1 MGECNVT
8 CPECTFK
15 GHGVVMKPQ
24 PRMDGLLW
32 CPMCG
37 YKMWP
42 PGSDEAAREIAELR
56 TRIARMEAAGGE
68 QRPDAPPAEGV
79 DEALVFEEFGGA
91 EGVYY
96 AVSGGRYT
104 ARIVVGRV
112 WRWQVGDTREPARLA
127 ARTTR
132 GFEDAREAC
141 ALAVRLL
148 ELVDAGSDVPP
159 GRVMECVAE
168 LADRLAHHTPDRQEA
183 VQGDEIPD
191 ATPEQE
197 AAYIAELTAYHAKGP
212 EREVL
217 TGSAARAQAHIDE
230 TLALAG
236 LLVASGERQERE
248 RKMPPEQI
256 GERMREAMAVFG
268 VQTGQELAARAME
281 LHAAQADLR
290 DKVEQRDALVLSL
303 RERIA
308 ALEADALGAAGQGD
322 MGQLVETV
330 MRREF
335 RLGQQMIEVRAA
347 RRLAEKRVRLLEADL
362 AARRDGD
369 DMITRRVWRAW
380 QEELAAWQAR
390 ELPGSDRRDLALGV
404 MEELGEVARCLLKG
418 KQDIRGG
425 AARWHGDLPGEMGDV
440 MVFLMQLATACNID
454 MGEAFESAR
463 RKVLARR
470 FATKEV
476 AK

>member
-1 MGECNVT
+1 MGEC
-8 CPECTFK
+8 K
-15 GHGVVMKPQ
+15 
-24 PRMDGLLW
+24 
-32 CPMCG
+32 
-37 YKMWP
+37 
-42 PGSDEAAREIAELR
+42 
-56 TRIARMEAAGGE
+56 
-68 QRPDAPPAEGV
+68 
-79 DEALVFEEFGGA
+79 ALVFEEFSGA

-96 AVSGGRYT
+96 ATNVGPYT

-112 WRWQVGDTREPARLA
+112 WRWQVGDEREPARFA
-127 ARTTR
+127 GRTTR

-183 VQGDEIPD
+183 PSVTIPP
-191 ATPEQE
+191 ASP
-197 AAYIAELTAYHAKGP
+197 AI
-212 EREVL
+212 
-217 TGSAARAQAHIDE
+217 SAHAQAHIDG
-230 TLALAG
+230 ALARVG
-236 LLVASGERQERE
+236 LLKPEVQSASDERQERE

-256 GERMREAMAVFG
+256 GARMREAMAVFG
-268 VQTGQELAARAME
+268 ASTGQEFAARAME

-290 DKVEQRDALVLSL
+290 DKLEQRDALVLSL

-390 ELPGSDRRDLALGV
+390 ELPCDDKRDQRQRLALGV

-418 KQDIRGG
+418 AQDIRGG

-454 MGEAFESAR
+454 MGEAFEAAR